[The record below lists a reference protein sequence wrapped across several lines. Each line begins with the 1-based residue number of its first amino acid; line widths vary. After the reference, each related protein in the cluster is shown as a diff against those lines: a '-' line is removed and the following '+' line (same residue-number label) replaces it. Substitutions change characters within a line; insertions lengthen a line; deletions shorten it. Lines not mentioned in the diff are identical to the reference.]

1 MRISTKYTNVEEK
14 TTNDGKINSI
24 KSTLFYED
32 GMGIRK
38 KGYYICTVPCFVE
51 SFGTVL
57 LPKLSTEKMI
67 INLQG
72 KRNTKVVKEDAEI
85 MFETERDNLEKY
97 LIATLS
103 LIKK

>member
-1 MRISTKYTNVEEK
+1 MRVSTKYTNVEEK
-14 TTNDGKINSI
+14 VLKDGKVNSI

-32 GMGIRK
+32 GMGVRK
-38 KGYYICTVPCFVE
+38 KGYYVCSTPCFVDG
-51 SFGTVL
+51 FGTVL
-57 LPKLSTEKMI
+57 LPKLSSEKMI

-72 KRNTKVVKEDAEI
+72 KRNTKIIKENAEI